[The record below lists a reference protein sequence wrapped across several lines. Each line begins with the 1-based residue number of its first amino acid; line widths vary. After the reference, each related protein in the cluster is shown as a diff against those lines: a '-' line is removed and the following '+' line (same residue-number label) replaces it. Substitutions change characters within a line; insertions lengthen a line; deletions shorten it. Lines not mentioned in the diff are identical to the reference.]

1 LSQGDNLVIYQ
12 KEGTH
17 VAFNKEDKVTLEELS
32 PTLQTLLSNTITIAD
47 FNTVKAEADKII
59 QQIGDNRIS
68 IVGNVG
74 SISDPQNDKEL
85 AIETSTG
92 LSYRYKNGWIPNGAV
107 YG

>member
-1 LSQGDNLVIYQ
+1 M
-12 KEGTH
+12 
-17 VAFNKEDKVTLEELS
+17 AFNPEDKVTLEELS

-47 FNTVKAEADKII
+47 FNIVKADVDKII
-59 QQIGDNRIS
+59 QQVGNNRIS
-68 IVGNVG
+68 IVGVVG

-92 LSYRYKNGWIPNGAV
+92 LSYRYKDGWIPNGAV